1 MEIATGH
8 KIPLFIGRNIEK
20 NIIDREFFSKT
31 FVNCHFFVV
40 NNICQIGKNP

>member
-8 KIPLFIGRNIEK
+8 KIPLLWGGILKKILPE
-20 NIIDREFFSKT
+20 DEFFSKT
-31 FVNCHFFVV
+31 FVNCHFLVV